1 MRKAIRYLLGPII
14 SGLFIALIIISFFP
28 QLINPD
34 AGIIQVFTT
43 EQQPTPPRE
52 EPTSPDWTGPVSYSD
67 AVDLAAPAVA
77 NIWTTTMVK
86 ESVHPLL
93 EDPAF
98 RKFFGLENTPQQ
110 RRMLSSLG
118 SAVIVSPQG
127 YLLTN
132 NHVIRDA
139 DIINVALKDGR
150 EAIATV
156 VGTDPETDLAVLH
169 IDLPNLPSITLANSD
184 NSRVGD
190 VVLAIGNPYGFGQTV
205 TMGIVSAKGRA
216 GLNLSIYEDFIQ
228 IDAAINPGNSGGA
241 LVNAYGNLVGIN
253 TAIFSKTGG
262 SNGIGFAIPSSLAQK
277 VMLDIIQKGKVT
289 RGWLGIVPLVQDTS
303 AANYLNE
310 KKIEGV
316 VILDLFRNGPAH
328 LAGIRPGD
336 IITHINGVKIENEI
350 AAMTLIAEI
359 EPGSKV
365 PITVLRN
372 GKTLTLTAVIGERPG
387 LQQ

>member
-1 MRKAIRYLLGPII
+1 MRKAIRYLLGPIV
-14 SGLFIALIIISFFP
+14 SGLLIALIFILFFP
-28 QLINPD
+28 QVFNPE
-34 AGIIQVFTT
+34 AGIVQIFTT
-43 EQQPTPPRE
+43 DQPSPPSGQE
-52 EPTSPDWTGPVSYSD
+52 TSRGDWTGPVSYSD

-169 IDLPNLPSITLANSD
+169 IDLPNLPAITLANSD

-241 LVNAYGNLVGIN
+241 LINAFGNLVGIN

-303 AANYLNE
+303 ANFMNE
-310 KKIEGV
+310 NKVEGV

-336 IITHINGVKIENEI
+336 IITHINGIKIENELT
-350 AAMTLIAEI
+350 AMSLIAEI

-372 GKTLTLTAVIGERPG
+372 GRTLTLTAVIGERPG
-387 LQQ
+387 IQQ